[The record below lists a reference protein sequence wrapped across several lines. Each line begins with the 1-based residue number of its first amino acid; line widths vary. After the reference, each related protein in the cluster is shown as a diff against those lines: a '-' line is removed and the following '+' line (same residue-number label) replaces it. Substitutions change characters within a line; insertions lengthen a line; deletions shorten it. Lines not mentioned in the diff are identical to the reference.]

1 MAWVGIP
8 HIGTEDPCSLEL
20 LKRSLVG
27 SMEVIASLGGGG
39 GFTSFQGLQRVM
51 TIMTAVE
58 ATCSTACKQ
67 LGSEA
72 IAPRPA

>member
-27 SMEVIASLGGGG
+27 SIEVIASLGGGASQAFK
-39 GFTSFQGLQRVM
+39 GF
-51 TIMTAVE
+51 
-58 ATCSTACKQ
+58 K
-67 LGSEA
+67 GS
-72 IAPRPA
+72 